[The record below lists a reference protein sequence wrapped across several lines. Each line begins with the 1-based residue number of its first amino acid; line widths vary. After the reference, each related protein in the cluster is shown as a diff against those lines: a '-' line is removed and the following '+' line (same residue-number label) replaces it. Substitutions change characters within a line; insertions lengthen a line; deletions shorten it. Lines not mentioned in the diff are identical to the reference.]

1 MSPTHLTAPRPIF
14 PFALIP
20 AAGRSRRMGS
30 PKLLLDVNGKTVIAR
45 VLTALGEAGL
55 ANRLVVLHPQD
66 MLLKTEV
73 ETYGGRALLPPTPP
87 PEMRDSIEI
96 GLKCVADEILAN
108 GEPADPHQPWFL
120 VPADHPVIDPETV
133 TILLHAAAKNPGQ
146 IVVPTH
152 DGRRGHPTVF
162 AWKHALQIDQIPV
175 GLGFNWIVER
185 ASADVVEIPFASS
198 GVLVDLDTPEDYE
211 RLRKTWK

>member
-20 AAGRSRRMGS
+20 AAGRSRRMRS

-55 ANRLVVLHPQD
+55 ANRLVVLQPQD
-66 MLLKTEV
+66 ELLKKEV
-73 ETYGGRALLPPTPP
+73 ELYGGRALLPPTPP
-87 PEMRDSIEI
+87 PEMRDSIQF
-96 GLKCVADEILAN
+96 GFKCVADEILAS
-108 GEPADPHQPWFL
+108 GEPADLHQPWLL
-120 VPADHPVIDPETV
+120 VPADHPVIDAQTV
-133 TILLHAAAKNPGQ
+133 TILLEAAAKNPGR

-152 DGRRGHPTVF
+152 RGRRGHPTVF

-175 GLGFNWIVER
+175 GLGFNWIVEQLP
-185 ASADVVEIPFASS
+185 ADIIEIEFASS

-211 RLRKTWK
+211 RLRKMWK